1 MANYFVIDN
10 TFRPYSF
17 DELIKPYQMYGEAY
31 KQQEALLDAAREK
44 EFSADMLDAEQDR
57 AAYDMYNAAA
67 NRLKAATDE
76 LATKGL
82 SSKLRGD
89 IRATARD
96 YKRTMDSLNA
106 AQTALTAERD
116 RRVKLG
122 PGYVYQQE
130 DLRIGDFLNGAT
142 PNSKSAKLSDV
153 TADIAAEFQTRAKA
167 ISSDTWNKVLNQNG
181 RVISGYYDVKTESGL
196 KEAQLDTILQLS
208 NPEGWNRFV
217 ESNPTITEEQKE
229 QLSGFINSINTEM
242 DAVGYGNYSTNG
254 QKEIWNAIVKGAHA
268 GLGSEDHK
276 YQIDRSYNPE
286 LAYRMQRDKIA
297 DAEKAAQK
305 RISEGKDPF
314 YTDPDGNKWY
324 SDGNLIW
331 EHDKDGKEVMKPT
344 PRTKIGSEATPT
356 ETKEEKKA
364 REAMARLTADQ
375 AFPLYTTDTAFGWFK
390 SNDKTPTTAGGKW
403 DYNERRGTEV
413 SLEEFGAQRQDK
425 LRSIL
430 ADLNKSY
437 GTNLTLSDV
446 KIYKDWDVFSNEYK
460 IVLNGHEIGSVDG
473 DGNPI
478 VPEET
483 VPTAPTRATVA
494 DSLTTHRSSV
504 NANDLGGW

>member
-1 MANYFVIDN
+1 MANYFVMN
-10 TFRPYSF
+10 SKFQPYSF
-17 DELIKPYQMYGEAY
+17 DELMKPYQMYAEEY
-31 KQQEALLDAAREK
+31 DKQAALLDAAREK
-44 EFSADMLDAEQDR
+44 EFSPDNLDREQDSVAYNMYNNAASGLKAASDELAMKGLSSGLKARIRNTARDYQTTMNNLNSAQQRLYAEQDR
-57 AAYDMYNAAA
+57 
-67 NRLKAATDE
+67 
-76 LATKGL
+76 
-82 SSKLRGD
+82 
-89 IRATARD
+89 RA
-96 YKRTMDSLNA
+96 
-106 AQTALTAERD
+106 
-116 RRVKLG
+116 KLG

-130 DLRIGDFLNGAT
+130 NLRIGDFLNGAT
-142 PNSKSAKLSDV
+142 PNQNSVKLSDV
-153 TADIAAEFQTRAKA
+153 TADIAAEFQSRAKT
-167 ISSDTWNKVLNQNG
+167 ISQDTWNKVLNQNG
-181 RVISGYYDVKTESGL
+181 RVINGYYDVKTESGL

-217 ESNPTITEEQKE
+217 AANPTITEEQKRE
-229 QLSGFINSINTEM
+229 LSGFVNSIASEM
-242 DAVGYGNYSTNG
+242 DAVGYGNYNTDG
-254 QKEIWNAIVKGAHA
+254 QKDIWNAIVKGAHA
-268 GLGSEDHK
+268 GLGGEEHK

-331 EHDKDGKEVMKPT
+331 EHDKEGKEIMKPT
-344 PRTKIGSEATPT
+344 PRTKIGSEATST

-364 REAMARLTADQ
+364 REAMERLTADQ

-403 DYNERRGTEV
+403 DYNERKGTEV

-483 VPTAPTRATVA
+483 VPTAPTTATVA
-494 DSLTTHRSSV
+494 DSLTTNRSSI
-504 NANDLGGW
+504 NAGNLGGW